1 MVLDVHRIDT
11 RPEPGLRRIGCMVG
25 ARSGSARPL
34 ANAESLD
41 QRLPTSHLVIIDA
54 GHFVWQEAPTEYAS
68 IVIDSLTGTAHDP
81 AQWSDGDA
89 RPATMNRVTP
99 K

>member
-68 IVIDSLTGTAHDP
+68 IVIDSLTG
-81 AQWSDGDA
+81 
-89 RPATMNRVTP
+89 NRS
-99 K
+99 